1 MDVMGTAMDMAMKD
15 VRNLIGMHSDNEE
28 KAEEDEDFLN
38 MSMLKKKYLN
48 RKRADSDQSNFNGTE
63 VGDNYSRRGG

>member
-1 MDVMGTAMDMAMKD
+1 MGTAMDMAMKD